1 MASRLGK
8 SESEAGS
15 EEGDEPKGE
24 ERHVR
29 CSQGGE
35 EESQLDVEEE
45 ARKSSEDAVSLVSF
59 GTKSFGPVHSPNILF
74 DPLTK
79 FVDPLYRNL
88 IDSQANFFAKP
99 KCS

>member
-1 MASRLGK
+1 MAGSLRK
-8 SESEAGS
+8 SESEAGP

-35 EESQLDVEEE
+35 EESQLDFQEQ
-45 ARKSSEDAVSLVSF
+45 ARKSSEDAVSLVGF
-59 GTKSFGPVHSPNILF
+59 GTKSFGPVHPPTILF
-74 DPLTK
+74 DPSDQI
-79 FVDPLYRNL
+79 FDPLNQNL

>member
-1 MASRLGK
+1 MASSLGK

-35 EESQLDVEEE
+35 EESQLDFQEQ
-45 ARKSSEDAVSLVSF
+45 ARKSSEDAVSLVGF
-59 GTKSFGPVHSPNILF
+59 GTKKFWPRSPPNYTF
-74 DPLTK
+74 
-79 FVDPLYRNL
+79 
-88 IDSQANFFAKP
+88 
-99 KCS
+99 